1 MILGAVVVT
10 AAVATAP
17 LCCLAAGNEICDDEG
32 AEEAGAAILGC
43 SEGQRVARATRG
55 DRLLPQRRAPGT
67 SDRTQVFSVGS
78 ADASRRLGEEQAN
91 GIWPGGAV
99 LFLSFFFTFF
109 FFPCCSSVLSD
120 VYLAL
125 RVERWSRSG
134 PGGARPARRASPRHA
149 SRRVWHRTQYI
160 LFCRGASRTCSR
172 ACCALGRRMASV
184 NDLVFPFVSPQITV
198 IHRLSGTCIVDS
210 AGSSSG

>member
-91 GIWPGGAV
+91 GIRPGGAV
-99 LFLSFFFTFF
+99 LFLSFFYIFF
-109 FFPCCSSVLSD
+109 FSFPVVLQSSLMSISPCG
-120 VYLAL
+120 
-125 RVERWSRSG
+125 WSGGAAAG
-134 PGGARPARRASPRHA
+134 PGAHGPPDAPPRGTRRDASGIAHNISCSVEALPGPARGPAVLLDVAWHPSMTLFSP
-149 SRRVWHRTQYI
+149 
-160 LFCRGASRTCSR
+160 LF
-172 ACCALGRRMASV
+172 
-184 NDLVFPFVSPQITV
+184 PP
-198 IHRLSGTCIVDS
+198 
-210 AGSSSG
+210 